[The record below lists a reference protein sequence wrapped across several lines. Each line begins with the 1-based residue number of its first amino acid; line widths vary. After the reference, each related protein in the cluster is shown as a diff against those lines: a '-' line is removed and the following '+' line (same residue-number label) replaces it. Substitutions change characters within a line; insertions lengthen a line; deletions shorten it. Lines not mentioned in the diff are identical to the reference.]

1 MKLRTPLDANQQE
14 VKSAVTHKLAAAPAS
29 PVAGQRYYD
38 TTMQAERIYDG
49 ASWLTIADQTY
60 VNTAAPTGTLN
71 TGDLWYDTDEVSTI
85 VLPWSVAN
93 GGTGA
98 TTAAAARTSLAMPGE
113 ELAYNQVTTPV
124 TINATAEGASNVV
137 VEGTS
142 RTYDGNPVMIE
153 FNCCVLA
160 TGGGAGTQIIFSLW
174 DGATDIGLFAMGY
187 SSAGLMNLPIYVR
200 RRITPT
206 VGTHNYRIAGYAP
219 VGSGVA
225 YGGAGGAPAVWSPM
239 FVRVIRV

>member
-60 VNTAAPTGTLN
+60 VNTAAPTGPLN

-98 TTAAAARTSLAMPGE
+98 TTAAAARTNLAMPGE
-113 ELAYNQVTTPV
+113 ELAYSQ
-124 TINATAEGASNVV
+124 ATAQVSITGVSAAGPNLVCEGV
-137 VEGTS
+137 S
-142 RTYDGNPVMIE
+142 RSYDGSPVIIE
-153 FNCCVLA
+153 FYCGALA
-160 TGGGAGTQIIFSLW
+160 SPAVAGGFVCINLW
-174 DGATDIGLFAMGY
+174 DASTDIGQFAFMQTAAAAQTIGQIH
-187 SSAGLMNLPIYVR
+187 AVR
-200 RRITPT
+200 RLTPT
-206 VGTHNYRIAGYAP
+206 AGTHNYRIAGWC
-219 VGSGVA
+219 S
-225 YGGAGGAPAVWSPM
+225 GAGGTAYAGAGGIGVWSPM
-239 FVRVIRV
+239 FVRVIRA